1 MAKKAHKLLL
11 YPVEIEPMEEGGF
24 FAYCSSLQ
32 GCHAEG
38 QTYAQAL
45 ENIEAVIRAHLE
57 IRKEHNE
64 TVSNV
69 SFRDGAKL
77 IVNLPI
83 LIQS

>member
-1 MAKKAHKLLL
+1 MVKKARKLLL

-45 ENIEAVIRAHLE
+45 ENIEAVIKAHLE

-64 TVSNV
+64 AVSNV

>member
-1 MAKKAHKLLL
+1 MAKKARKLLL

-64 TVSNV
+64 AVSNV